1 MTASFLLE
9 LKTAAEAAKTAEAS
23 FRREA
28 TLRVAALEQ
37 ERAFAFRRLDL
48 MQAIAEAMVSAE
60 SEEIAVASAF
70 AALRT
75 RLGWNSDSEARSEV
89 IMHFSPVA
97 LAVFRASG
105 EDESADATRPSR
117 PSNVGTLKP
126 EDRHSGSCLSTR
138 CQTRLSSI
146 FKERRPFQA
155 WKLRTY
161 IEGRNRTGCRRS
173 CRSMERQQRVRACPR
188 AAPKEGLR
196 VGGKPKFK
204 PSHYRRSQCFLVAAK
219 RHFHGVSSLIAER
232 RMTTTL
238 LGDRRLAV
246 ALIGA
251 ILAPNAEQEK
261 LRLLLSA

>member
-28 TLRVAALEQ
+28 TLRVAALEK
-37 ERAFAFRRLDL
+37 ERAFAFRRLNL

-105 EDESADATRPSR
+105 EDEFAADAH
-117 PSNVGTLKP
+117 
-126 EDRHSGSCLSTR
+126 E
-138 CQTRLSSI
+138 
-146 FKERRPFQA
+146 A
-155 WKLRTY
+155 
-161 IEGRNRTGCRRS
+161 
-173 CRSMERQQRVRACPR
+173 
-188 AAPKEGLR
+188 
-196 VGGKPKFK
+196 
-204 PSHYRRSQCFLVAAK
+204 VAA
-219 RHFHGVSSLIAER
+219 FER
-232 RMTTTL
+232 WYGETR
-238 LGDRRLAV
+238 GSPFW
-246 ALIGA
+246 
-251 ILAPNAEQEK
+251 ILFEHQMPDTP
-261 LRLLLSA
+261 LVDF